1 MKWKDVKISNKLIIV
16 FLAIGI
22 AAIAALGVISF
33 NESKKALTEST
44 EHELTAV
51 REIKKNQINSFFE
64 ERIADIKVYSVNTA
78 VQMAGER
85 FISAYDTSGLN
96 SDTYQQWKSTHG
108 PKLEEYV
115 TQYEYYDL
123 FFISNDGE
131 VVYTVAEESDLGKNL
146 QSGSL
151 SNSPLAKAFNK
162 GKNEYAL
169 TDFAWYEVSGEP
181 AAFVSGPLTNQDG
194 EQIGVLAYQLS
205 LDAINEI
212 MQERSG
218 MGETGETYLV
228 GPDKLM
234 RSDSYLDPEG
244 HSVEA
249 SFKGTVAENGV
260 NTAAVQNAL
269 AGQSN
274 TEIIIDY
281 NGNPVLSS
289 YTPVQFGD
297 VTWAMMAEIDE
308 AEVME
313 PVKTLGNEII
323 IVAIIVG
330 IIIVVVSIVFARSI
344 ANPINKGV
352 VFAQQLADGDL
363 RASLNVEQND
373 EIGKLSR
380 ALNNMAD
387 KLREVVANVQNGAEN
402 IASASEQMSSNSQEM
417 SQGSSE
423 QASSAEEVS
432 SSMEQMKSNIQ
443 QNTDNA
449 QQTEKISNN
458 ASKGIEDVN
467 KAAEK
472 SLGSARDINDKIQ
485 IINDIAFQTN
495 ILALNA
501 AVEAARAGEHG
512 KGFAVVASEVR
523 KLAERSKTAADEIVE
538 LAQTSKD
545 VTENA
550 GGLMQNLIPEIQ
562 KTSNLV
568 QEITAASNEMNSG
581 ADQVNNAIQQ
591 LNQVTQQNASS
602 SEELASNAEELSSQ
616 ADQLKQVISFF
627 KLNGKDKKQYETREQ
642 KNLQFEHMNQQGHQQ
657 NAQQHTTA
665 SQQSQHQQSVGKQ
678 SNTASVQNKTGTQES
693 GNEAQGNG
701 SGNGNGN
708 GVDLKMSNQKK
719 DDSDFENY

>member
-1 MKWKDVKISNKLIIV
+1 MKWKDIKISNKLITV
-16 FLAIGI
+16 FLTIGI
-22 AAIAALGVISF
+22 AAIAVLGIISF
-33 NESKKALTEST
+33 NESKKALVDSAEK
-44 EHELTAV
+44 ELKAV
-51 REIKKNQINSFFE
+51 RDIKKGQINSFFE
-64 ERIADIKVYSVNTA
+64 ERIADLRVYSANTA
-78 VQMAGER
+78 VQNATER
-85 FISAYDTSGLN
+85 FISAYDTSGLQ
-96 SDTYQQWKSTHG
+96 SETYQQWEQTHG
-108 PKLEEYV
+108 PKLETYV
-115 TQYEYYDL
+115 NEYEYYDM
-123 FFISNDGE
+123 FFISNEGE
-131 VVYTVAEESDLGKNL
+131 VVYTVAKESDLGENVET
-146 QSGSL
+146 GSL
-151 SNSPLAKAFNK
+151 SDSPLAEAFGQ
-162 GKNEYAL
+162 GKDEYGL
-169 TDFAWYEVSGEP
+169 TDFAWYDVSDEP
-181 AAFVSGPLTNQDG
+181 AAFVSGPIQDEDG
-194 EQIGVLAYQLS
+194 ERIGVLVYQIS

-212 MQERSG
+212 MMERSG

-249 SFKGTVAENGV
+249 SFNGTVQENGV
-260 NTAAVQNAL
+260 NTEAVQEAL
-269 AGQSN
+269 NGS
-274 TEIIIDY
+274 TDTKIITDY
-281 NGNPVLSS
+281 NGNPVLSA

-308 AEVME
+308 AEVMQ
-313 PVKTLGNEII
+313 PVQTLGNEII
-323 IVAIIVG
+323 IVAILVG
-330 IIIVVVSIVFARSI
+330 VIIVVVSIVFARSI

-352 VFAQQLADGDL
+352 TFAQQLADGDL
-363 RASLNVEQND
+363 RASLNIDQKD
-373 EIGKLSR
+373 EIGKLSK

-449 QQTEKISNN
+449 QQTEKISAN
-458 ASKGIEDVN
+458 AAKGIEDVSQ
-467 KAAEK
+467 AAEK
-472 SLGSARDINDKIQ
+472 SLSSARTINDKIQ

-538 LAQTSKD
+538 LSQNSKD

-550 GGLMQNLIPEIQ
+550 GKLMENLIPEVR

-616 ADQLKQVISFF
+616 ADQLKQVINFF
-627 KLNGKDKKQYETREQ
+627 KLNGEDKKKYESEEQ
-642 KNLQFEHMNQQGHQQ
+642 KKIQFEHINQQGHQQ
-657 NAQQHTTA
+657 STQQKQVTGQQQQTWQNQGG
-665 SQQSQHQQSVGKQ
+665 SQQYTGSGQKANEAKQQP
-678 SNTASVQNKTGTQES
+678 S
-693 GNEAQGNG
+693 GNKKQDD
-701 SGNGNGN
+701 GN
-708 GVDLKMSNQKK
+708 GVDLKMYNQKN
-719 DDSDFENY
+719 DDGDFENY